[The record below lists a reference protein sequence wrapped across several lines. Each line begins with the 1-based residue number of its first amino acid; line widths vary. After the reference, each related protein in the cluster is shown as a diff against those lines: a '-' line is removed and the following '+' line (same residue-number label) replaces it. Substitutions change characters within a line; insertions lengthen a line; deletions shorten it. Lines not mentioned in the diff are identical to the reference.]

1 MTGSLWVWDRS
12 EFYPLEQTEMNL
24 EGEMTLLLF
33 ILVTD
38 NKKEDEETGG

>member
-24 EGEMTLLLF
+24 EGEMTLLF
-33 ILVTD
+33 IFVTD
-38 NKKEDEETGG
+38 NKKEDKEMGG